1 MTAEPAVDLVSD
13 MQAIEDHW
21 HEGQWLRV
29 TGQFNEAEWS
39 EHEAITMSAL
49 IVLGLDGVKRL
60 GKRCVLEDMAAT
72 V

>member
-1 MTAEPAVDLVSD
+1 

-29 TGQFNEAEWS
+29 TGQFSEAEWS

-49 IVLGLDGVKRL
+49 IVLSIDGMK
-60 GKRCVLEDMAAT
+60 
-72 V
+72 

>member
-1 MTAEPAVDLVSD
+1 MTAAPVDLVSD

-21 HEGQWLRV
+21 HEGQWMRV
-29 TGQFNEAEWS
+29 TGQFTEAEWS

-49 IVLGLDGVKRL
+49 IVLGLDGMKQL
-60 GKRCVLEDMAAT
+60 GRRCLLDGAVEL